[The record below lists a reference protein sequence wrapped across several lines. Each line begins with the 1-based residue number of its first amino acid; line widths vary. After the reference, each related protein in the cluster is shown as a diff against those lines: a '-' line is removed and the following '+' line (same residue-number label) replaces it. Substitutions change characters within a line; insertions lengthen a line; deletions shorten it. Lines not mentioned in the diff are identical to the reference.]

1 MLSRIY
7 VTIFASLVMM
17 GCALTEDAVEIK
29 YLAPANISVVPGA
42 EHVVVSVSALDG
54 RVSNRDRISTK
65 KNGYGMEMAKII
77 ASNDIISEVGQ
88 AVQTELASLGFKIGQ
103 GGMDVVLQTTNFYSD
118 FKPGFWSAEAVA
130 EVAFD
135 LSAKK
140 PGGELIYSRSYRA
153 VGINKDVVLMMGE
166 QAAPALAA
174 ALRDAVQLVVRDD
187 ALHQALIKAGSKR
200 SNPSPRKTPKTPVS

>member
-103 GGMDVVLQTTNFYSD
+103 GGMDVVLQLQIFI
-118 FKPGFWSAEAVA
+118 AI
-130 EVAFD
+130 
-135 LSAKK
+135 LSQDSGRLRLLRKWL
-140 PGGELIYSRSYRA
+140 LICQQRNLG
-153 VGINKDVVLMMGE
+153 VN
-166 QAAPALAA
+166 
-174 ALRDAVQLVVRDD
+174 
-187 ALHQALIKAGSKR
+187 
-200 SNPSPRKTPKTPVS
+200 